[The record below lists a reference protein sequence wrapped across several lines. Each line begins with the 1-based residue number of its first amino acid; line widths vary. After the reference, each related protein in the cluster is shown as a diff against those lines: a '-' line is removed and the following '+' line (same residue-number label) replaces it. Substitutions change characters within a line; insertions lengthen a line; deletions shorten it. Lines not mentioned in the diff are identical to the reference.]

1 MPFASFK
8 NIQKRN
14 ARLHKERS
22 QPAARAKFG
31 PLPKKKDFI
40 LRSRDEEA
48 KRNRIRELK
57 RKALTKNEDE
67 FYFAMHNTA
76 HSVKLLFILIPINQ
90 EEKGHIPLNNTKEYS
105 DSELVDMLSC
115 DILYLQRE
123 LTIEMSKIRELESRF
138 NLLSAD
144 PSVASRRLK
153 PKRTVFV
160 ESIEEARAVRS
171 SFDPSAVSI
180 QIPGSVPA
188 SDADALMDL
197 QAAGYKELSKR
208 LTRAEKLKLAIAKRE
223 AKATLM
229 RSTNVKYKVIRKGNR
244 NHAPVYK
251 FEQRRYK

>member
-76 HSVKLLFILIPINQ
+76 HS
-90 EEKGHIPLNNTKEYS
+90 EEKGHILLNNTKEYS

-138 NLLSAD
+138 NLLPAD

-229 RSTNVKYKVIRKGNR
+229 RSANVKYKVIRKGNR

>member
-22 QPAARAKFG
+22 QPAARAKYG
-31 PLPKKKDFI
+31 TLPKKKDFI

-67 FYFAMHNTA
+67 FYFAMHNA
-76 HSVKLLFILIPINQ
+76 AFS

-105 DSELVDMLSC
+105 DSELADMLSR
-115 DILYLQRE
+115 DIRYLRRE
-123 LTIEMSKIRELESRF
+123 FTIEMSKIQDLESRF
-138 NLLSAD
+138 NLLTAD
-144 PSVASRRLK
+144 PSVTSKRLK

-160 ESIEEARAVRS
+160 ESVEEARAVRA
-171 SFDPSAVSI
+171 SFDPSVVPTQISSSI
-180 QIPGSVPA
+180 SA

-197 QAAGYKELSKR
+197 QAAGYKELLER
-208 LTRAEKLKLAIAKRE
+208 LTRAEKLKLAIARRE
-223 AKATLM
+223 AKDILM
-229 RSTNVKYKVIRKGNR
+229 RNADSKFKVVRKGNANR
-244 NHAPVYK
+244 APVYK
-251 FEQRRYK
+251 FEPKRYK